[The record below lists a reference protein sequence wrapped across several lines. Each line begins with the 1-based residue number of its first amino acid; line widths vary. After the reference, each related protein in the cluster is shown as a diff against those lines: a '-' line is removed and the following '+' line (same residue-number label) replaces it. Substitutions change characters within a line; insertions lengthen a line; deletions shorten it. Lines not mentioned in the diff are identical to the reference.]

1 MAPSISYAE
10 PKLSKSAVTRKG
22 AVLRGHSGENHEK
35 EEPNAPSTPAIAN
48 STDASDPSV
57 APEIRVSSSS
67 PPRQSNASATDIVQN
82 DVGSMF
88 DREYS
93 DYSADQPAKDGVDSQ
108 SSSLTTTTSSTST
121 VGGVAAGNAIAGVS
135 WTPATTNGSHEN
147 SVAVPELERGVE
159 SSTTSNDVAMDIAGS
174 EEADD
179 EVSGVDGQG
188 SSNSTM
194 LTSII
199 GPLSGSDANSSSESI
214 EG

>member
-10 PKLSKSAVTRKG
+10 PKLSKTAVTRKG
-22 AVLRGHSGENHEK
+22 AVLRGHSEEKHEK

-48 STDASDPSV
+48 STDAPDPSV
-57 APEIRVSSSS
+57 TPEIRVSSSS
-67 PPRQSNASATDIVQN
+67 PPRQSNASSTDIVQN

-88 DREYS
+88 DREDS
-93 DYSADQPAKDGVDSQ
+93 DYSADQPAKDRVDSQ
-108 SSSLTTTTSSTST
+108 SSSQATSTST
-121 VGGVAAGNAIAGVS
+121 VGSVAAGNAIAGVS
-135 WTPATTNGSHEN
+135 WTPATTNGSHES
-147 SVAVPELERGVE
+147 SVAVPESERGVE

-199 GPLSGSDANSSSESI
+199 VPLSGSDTNSSSESI